1 MRTAAVI
8 GTGLIGTSVAL
19 ALTRRGVQVYLDDHD
34 EANLKTAA
42 SLGAGESGRPD
53 GPVDLAIVAVPPGF
67 VAATLADAQ
76 RRGLARAYTDVASV
90 KAGPQRE
97 AEAQGVDQT
106 SYLGGHPLAGRER
119 SGPLM
124 ARADLFEGRP
134 WVLTPSP
141 QTSRDVLNRA
151 LELISLCGAVPVV
164 MDAADHDRAV
174 ALISHTPHLVSALM
188 AARLEHASE
197 DAARITGTGVRDV
210 TRIAA
215 GDPVLW
221 ESILTSNAGA
231 VADVLDEYAAD
242 LAEVIAALRGLAKQ
256 GAGEAGADGPGAGNA
271 LAGAASRPGEQDG
284 AGAGAGQGDGGDLDN
299 GPRERLV
306 DLLRRGN
313 IGQARI
319 PGKHGAPRASWGS
332 VPVVISDAPGE
343 LARLFA
349 AAGAAGVNIEDLLIE
364 HSPGQQVGLV
374 TLYVDPD
381 AASRLAE
388 QLAERG
394 WTVQN

>member
-19 ALTRRGVQVYLDDHD
+19 AMARRGVQVYLDDRD

-42 SLGAGESGRPD
+42 SLGAGESALPTEA
-53 GPVDLAIVAVPPGF
+53 VDLLVVAVPPGF
-67 VAATLADAQ
+67 VASTLADAQ

-90 KAGPQRE
+90 KAGPQRD
-97 AEAQGVDQT
+97 AVGQGIDPA
-106 SYLGGHPLAGRER
+106 SYIGGHPLAGRER

-134 WVLTPSP
+134 WVLTP
-141 QTSRDVLNRA
+141 TADTGRDALNRA

-164 MDAADHDRAV
+164 MDAVDHDRAV
-174 ALISHTPHLVSALM
+174 ALISHAPHLVSSLM
-188 AARLEHASE
+188 AARLENASE
-197 DAARITGTGVRDV
+197 DAARVAGTGVRDV

-221 ESILTSNAGA
+221 EEILTANAAA

-242 LAEVIAALRGLAKQ
+242 LAGVIASLRSLAVN
-256 GAGEAGADGPGAGNA
+256 ADAADSAADGSVTGSGGFEPGGTT
-271 LAGAASRPGEQDG
+271 ASKQ
-284 AGAGAGQGDGGDLDN
+284 
-299 GPRERLV
+299 LV

-313 IGQARI
+313 AGQARI
-319 PGKHGAPRASWGS
+319 PGKHGAPRAAWGA

-349 AAGAAGVNIEDLLIE
+349 AAGAAGVNIEDLRIE
-364 HSPGQQVGLV
+364 HSPGKAVGLV
-374 TLYVDPD
+374 TLQVAPEAADSL
-381 AASRLAE
+381 ASRLI
-388 QLAERG
+388 ERG
-394 WTVQN
+394 WTVQR